1 MISLL
6 GINPTDT
13 KNLARPITFQHNLPV
28 ISFPRGSTQTR
39 LRLELYSGDWHE
51 PWILG
56 DGIWV
61 EKCLYFAGFSQWF
74 WQKIRS
80 NRLAHQ
86 FSQGVHPFWY
96 MKWMKWEYWGELSI
110 LISYCSRHEI
120 HCGEARV
127 PAESQCDSRC
137 QTEVILEWSLS
148 FGGITVVISYC
159 ISEIVKQ
166 KQENQL
172 VIKDSSG
179 VTVSVV

>member
-1 MISLL
+1 M
-6 GINPTDT
+6 
-13 KNLARPITFQHNLPV
+13 
-28 ISFPRGSTQTR
+28 
-39 LRLELYSGDWHE
+39 
-51 PWILG
+51 
-56 DGIWV
+56 
-61 EKCLYFAGFSQWF
+61 
-74 WQKIRS
+74 
-80 NRLAHQ
+80 
-86 FSQGVHPFWY
+86 
-96 MKWMKWEYWGELSI
+96 
-110 LISYCSRHEI
+110 
-120 HCGEARV
+120 